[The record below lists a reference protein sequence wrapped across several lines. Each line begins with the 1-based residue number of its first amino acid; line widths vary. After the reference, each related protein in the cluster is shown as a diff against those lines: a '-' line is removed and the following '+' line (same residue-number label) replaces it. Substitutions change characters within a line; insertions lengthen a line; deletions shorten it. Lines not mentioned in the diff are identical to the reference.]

1 LVALELLIAKH
12 ILIMGRIARAIPMK
26 MIAEYL
32 ERALQFERMAAEEAD
47 ALLKQQLLKQA
58 ADYRRLAEK
67 RAALLAKLPSSE
79 PPQSN

>member
-1 LVALELLIAKH
+1 
-12 ILIMGRIARAIPMK
+12 MK

-79 PPQSN
+79 PPQSI